1 MKPGILFLIILCLLQ
16 AAALAAEPSYFEG
29 NLEGVED
36 DDDGIATLFF
46 VLNLLLYGVMLASQL
61 ELLPQQRNPSVFD
74 QRLMWADFVK
84 RHSRRNG
91 TFTRRL
97 RMEVGS
103 FDKLLE
109 IIREDLEV
117 DQDMANL

>member
-1 MKPGILFLIILCLLQ
+1 VESHKEGSTIRADPFHIICQMKTGVLFLIILCLLQ

-29 NLEGVED
+29 DLEGVED
-36 DDDGIATLFF
+36 DDDGIATLFLF
-46 VLNLLLYGVMLASQL
+46 LNLLLYGVMLARQL

-74 QRLMWADFVK
+74 QRLMWANFVE

-97 RMEVGS
+97 WMEVG
-103 FDKLLE
+103 
-109 IIREDLEV
+109 
-117 DQDMANL
+117 